1 MALELYG
8 KTVSSRLLLGT
19 ARELDVALMLVT
31 HDATMA
37 ARCDAQVHLVD
48 GAVTTAAP
56 GSSFS

>member
-1 MALELYG
+1 MD
-8 KTVSSRLLLGT
+8 LLLGT

-48 GAVTTAAP
+48 GAVTH
-56 GSSFS
+56 